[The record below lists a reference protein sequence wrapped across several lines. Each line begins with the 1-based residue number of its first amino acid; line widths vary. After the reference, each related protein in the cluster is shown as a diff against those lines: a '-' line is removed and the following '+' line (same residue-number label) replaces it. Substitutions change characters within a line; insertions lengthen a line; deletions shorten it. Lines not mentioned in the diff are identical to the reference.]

1 MLIFLHFSGLQQEIA
16 SQRETYDKR
25 IDDLVKQ
32 VQEMA
37 AQSEQQVSKS
47 DFQAVKDALETQ
59 LKNSQH
65 ENSER

>member
-1 MLIFLHFSGLQQEIA
+1 MLIFSYFSGLQQEIA

-25 IDDLVKQ
+25 IDELVKQ